1 MFFFDINS
9 KFQSFMEKKMIDYE
23 YESLIFYEY
32 TDNRTI
38 NIYECVVRL
47 NTRVVD
53 NTKIKRKYYNFTLNN
68 NTI

>member
-1 MFFFDINS
+1 M
-9 KFQSFMEKKMIDYE
+9 KKKNDYE

-38 NIYECVVRL
+38 NTYECVVRL

-53 NTKIKRKYYNFTLNN
+53 NTKIKRKYYNFNLNN
-68 NTI
+68 NTIETI